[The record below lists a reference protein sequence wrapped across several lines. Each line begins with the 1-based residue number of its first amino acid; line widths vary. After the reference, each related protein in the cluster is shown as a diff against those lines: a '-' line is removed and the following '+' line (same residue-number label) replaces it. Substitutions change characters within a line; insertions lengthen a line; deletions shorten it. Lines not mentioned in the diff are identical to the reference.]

1 MHGPFLCRF
10 CIPEYFQVLL
20 YHLIKIL
27 SFICLKAPVQFQI
40 NSLTYSTDSTMHTDP
55 LQPGVL
61 EEDEP
66 EDGVS
71 KSSCMQHGKM

>member
-1 MHGPFLCRF
+1 
-10 CIPEYFQVLL
+10 
-20 YHLIKIL
+20 
-27 SFICLKAPVQFQI
+27 
-40 NSLTYSTDSTMHTDP
+40 MHTDP

-66 EDGVS
+66 EDGMS